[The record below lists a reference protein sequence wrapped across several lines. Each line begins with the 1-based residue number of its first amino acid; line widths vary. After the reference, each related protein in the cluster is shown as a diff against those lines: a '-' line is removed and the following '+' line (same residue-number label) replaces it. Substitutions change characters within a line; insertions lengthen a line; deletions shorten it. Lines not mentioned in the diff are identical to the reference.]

1 MLIKLKNKDTLI
13 FDEFKFKCSI
23 GKKGIKKNKY
33 EGDKSTPSGI
43 YELGHLYYR
52 SDRTNKPVTKI
63 NTKIIKKNMGWC
75 NDSES
80 KNYNKQIV
88 IKKSDGHEK
97 LYRKDKKYDILLV
110 IKYNFK
116 KVVKKKGS
124 AIFIHL
130 TTDYKPTAGCIALS
144 KKDFLI
150 LLKLI
155 NKKTKIK
162 IY

>member
-63 NTKIIKKNMGWC
+63 NTKIIKKITNLIFF
-75 NDSES
+75 SFES
-80 KNYNKQIV
+80 GDRISVIIV
-88 IKKSDGHEK
+88 RQTNGM
-97 LYRKDKKYDILLV
+97 
-110 IKYNFK
+110 
-116 KVVKKKGS
+116 
-124 AIFIHL
+124 
-130 TTDYKPTAGCIALS
+130 
-144 KKDFLI
+144 
-150 LLKLI
+150 
-155 NKKTKIK
+155 
-162 IY
+162 